1 MDRTGSILNVDDY
14 QPSRYARTKV
24 LRQAG
29 FAVSEAT
36 NGAQTLQL
44 VSELRP
50 SLVLLD
56 VNLPDMSGY
65 EVCKQIR
72 STPAI
77 AGTPVLHISAS
88 HVQSRHQVHGLESGA
103 DSYLVEPIDPSVL
116 VATVRAFLRARQAE
130 ESLRRSNE
138 DLARFAYT
146 VAHEL
151 TEPLRNITAHSELLE
166 RRLAPYLQE
175 DTTESF
181 NFIVKSAERMR
192 SFIDDIL
199 RFSHTSHLG
208 SELREIDTQA
218 LVSRVI
224 FNLDAMI
231 QSSAARITHDPL
243 PAIFADGRI
252 ELVFQN
258 LINNAIK
265 YSRPGVPPEVH
276 ISARPHQE
284 FWLFSVRDN
293 GIGIEARYKDA
304 IFHLFR
310 RLHGRDL
317 PGNGIGL
324 ALAQRIVEANGGTIW
339 VESQVGAGSEFYF
352 TVPAAQLAGR
362 QLSHNAPN

>member
-1 MDRTGSILNVDDY
+1 MDHVGSILNVDDY
-14 QPSRYARTKV
+14 KPSLYARTKV

-36 NGAQTLQL
+36 NGTQTLQL

-50 SLVLLD
+50 SLVLQD

-88 HVQSRHQVHGLESGA
+88 HVQSQHQVYGLDSGA

-116 VATVRAFLRARQAE
+116 VATIRAFLRARQAE

-151 TEPLRNITAHSELLE
+151 TEPLRNITAHSQLLE
-166 RRLAPYLQE
+166 RRLAPHLGE
-175 DTTESF
+175 DTAESF
-181 NFIVKSAERMR
+181 NFIVKSTERMR

-208 SELREIDTQA
+208 TDLQEIDTQA
-218 LVSRVI
+218 LLTQVL
-224 FNLDAMI
+224 FNLNALI
-231 QSSAARITHDPL
+231 QSSSARITHDPL
-243 PAIFADGRI
+243 PHIFADTRI

-258 LINNAIK
+258 LISNAIK
-265 YSRPGVPPEVH
+265 YSRPGTAPEIH
-276 ISARPHQE
+276 ISARRRQE

-293 GIGIEARYKDA
+293 GIGIEPRYKDA

-324 ALAQRIVEANGGTIW
+324 ALAQRIVEASGGTIW
-339 VESQVGAGSEFYF
+339 VESQAGAGSEFYF
-352 TVPAAQLAGR
+352 TVPAAQMAAR
-362 QLSHNAPN
+362 QQSNQAAN